1 MKCIELYITQLI
13 RSVFTDKVTG
23 KCNNCSIHGH
33 ITKFNWS
40 VLLVKPISIKKKAI
54 GKTNPLK
61 INHVINNF
69 L

>member
-33 ITKFNWS
+33 ITKFNLS
-40 VLLVKPISIKKKAI
+40 VLLEKPISIKK
-54 GKTNPLK
+54 GYW
-61 INHVINNF
+61 
-69 L
+69 